1 MVANFVPLVA
11 VMARGAISVAVAT
24 QPAKNLN
31 WSVNPEVPHVPNNET
46 FAHDSGLS
54 NAVQLC
60 AARRMDDAPVSPVT
74 STLGQNRAAYYRYA
88 VAGHSPDPR
97 RYPSLQPRRSSMV
110 NGENHRSGGVYRS
123 GSNCLST
130 SQRESAGA
138 SWCAAMITVIYII
151 SAAFSKSAWGF
162 LLHLT

>member
-46 FAHDSGLS
+46 FAHDSGPS

-60 AARRMDDAPVSPVT
+60 AARRVDDAPVSPVT
-74 STLGQNRAAYYRYA
+74 STPGQNRAAR
-88 VAGHSPDPR
+88 SEQR
-97 RYPSLQPRRSSMV
+97 RVGKERRRKRAA
-110 NGENHRSGGVYRS
+110 NHRKKIE
-123 GSNCLST
+123 T
-130 SQRESAGA
+130 
-138 SWCAAMITVIYII
+138 
-151 SAAFSKSAWGF
+151 
-162 LLHLT
+162 